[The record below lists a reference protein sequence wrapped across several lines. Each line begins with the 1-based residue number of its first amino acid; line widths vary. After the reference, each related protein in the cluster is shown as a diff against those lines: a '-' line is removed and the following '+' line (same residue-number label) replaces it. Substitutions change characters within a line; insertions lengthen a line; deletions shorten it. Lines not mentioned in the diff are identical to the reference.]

1 MRILPANLDA
11 MLVELDSLEETLALF
26 DALKAEPIAGITE
39 LVPAAR
45 TILVNFDPSVCRP
58 ERLAA
63 AIAGREVG
71 QRQQAVGTLLKLPVR
86 YDGEDLAEM
95 AEYLGLSVAALIERH
110 TQAIWQVAFTGF
122 APGFAYMTGDDP
134 HFDVP
139 RRPSPRT
146 QIPAGAVALAGRF
159 CGIYPRSSPGG
170 WQLLGTTAVPMWDL
184 NRQPPALLQPG
195 GRVQFVDVATEEGQ
209 RLAAQW
215 RQVEKSVFIDGP
227 ASLASSLSTKAASLA
242 AEAGR
247 QSFEVCPSGGSK
259 AEGAQEGGNAG
270 MWRSASSEEGASVEP
285 PAMPTASATTGSDL
299 DNPHET
305 PGVHALEH
313 MLPLAAANDGPNGKN
328 SSATPSA
335 DAEQASASSHTAA
348 QGASVSHT
356 IRPVPE
362 AFEVLATGLQAIFQD
377 LGRVGQASQGVSASG
392 ALDKSSCLLAN
403 RLVGNDRRAPVLEIL
418 HGGFSVRVR
427 SPVVVA
433 VTGAAGRLHL
443 RHADGSAWPAERNQ
457 PLALDPGDTLTIGT
471 PEAGLR
477 SYLAVRGG
485 FKVVQVLGS
494 AATDTLSG
502 IGPAPVSAGQI
513 LSVGQWAKG
522 AVMMHHDLSP
532 APLPSQGTG
541 AATGGIVL
549 DIVLGPRTDWFTA
562 DAIRLL
568 EAQPWQVTL
577 QSNRVGLR
585 LAGELPLSRA
595 AAFEGVELASEGTA
609 LGALQVPANGQ
620 PVLFLA
626 DHPLTGGYPVIACVA
641 PHHLDK
647 AAQLPAG
654 AELRFRIMSSFAP
667 WWPAG
672 DFVGAN
678 KGMTR
683 AEAT

>member
-26 DALKAEPIAGITE
+26 DALKAEPIAGVTE

-71 QRQQAVGTLLKLPVR
+71 QRQQAAGALLKLPVR

-95 AEYLGLSVAALIERH
+95 ADYLGLSVAALIERH
-110 TQAIWQVAFTGF
+110 TKAIWQVAFTGF

-134 HFDVP
+134 LFDVP

-159 CGIYPRSSPGG
+159 CGIYPRASPGG
-170 WQLLGTTAVPMWDL
+170 WQLLGTTTVPMWDL
-184 NRQPPALLQPG
+184 GRQPPALLQPG
-195 GRVQFVDVATEEGQ
+195 GRVQFVDVCTEEGQ
-209 RLAAQW
+209 QLAAQW
-215 RQVEKSVFIDGP
+215 QQAENRMLDEGAASP
-227 ASLASSLSTKAASLA
+227 AASLSTTPMNAT
-242 AEAGR
+242 AEAGH
-247 QSFEVCPSGGSK
+247 QPLDACPPDGLR
-259 AEGAQEGGNAG
+259 AEEAEAGDSTGMRRSVSSDGAVSPS
-270 MWRSASSEEGASVEP
+270 M
-285 PAMPTASATTGSDL
+285 PAASATTGSDS
-299 DNPHET
+299 DSPHET

-313 MLPLAAANDGPNGKN
+313 MLPLVAANDGPDAGGGRVTPPAETEQGG
-328 SSATPSA
+328 ATSHTVA
-335 DAEQASASSHTAA
+335 SDASAAHIT
-348 QGASVSHT
+348 
-356 IRPVPE
+356 RPVPE

-392 ALDKSSCLLAN
+392 ALDKGACLLAN

-433 VTGAAGRLHL
+433 VTGAAGALDL
-443 RHADGSAWPAERNQ
+443 RHADGAVWPAERHQ
-457 PLALDPGDTLTIGT
+457 PLALDPGDTLTIGA
-471 PEAGLR
+471 PEVGLR

-485 FKVVQVLGS
+485 FKVAPVLGS

-502 IGPAPVSAGQI
+502 IGPAPLSVGQI
-513 LSVGQWAKG
+513 LSVGKGAKG
-522 AVMMHHDLSP
+522 AVMMHQDIR
-532 APLPSQGTG
+532 LPGLPQPGVAS
-541 AATGGIVL
+541 ATGGIVL

-562 DAIRLL
+562 DTIRLL
-568 EAQPWQVTL
+568 ETQPWQVTL

-585 LAGELPLSRA
+585 LAGEQPLART

-609 LGALQVPANGQ
+609 LGALQVPPNGQ

-641 PHHLDK
+641 PYHLDR

-654 AELRFRIMSSFAP
+654 VEVRFRIVSSFVP
-667 WWPAG
+667 WWPAP
-672 DFVGAN
+672 
-678 KGMTR
+678 
-683 AEAT
+683 AEPT